1 MTEDLPIHPYCKKA
15 LELGGHDYRSV
26 GTGNSEEPVCSDRPQ
41 IGAHIRVNR
50 EPAVNRK
57 ALLYESGVLLT
68 GKRLSGGDFD
78 KSDLG
83 GRNRQDEQAP
93 HVKRSSLRREPIQR
107 WTRRFHRDDNTA
119 PATPSP
125 ISARP

>member
-1 MTEDLPIHPYCKKA
+1 MTEDLPIGPCCKKA

-50 EPAVNRK
+50 EPAVNGK

-68 GKRLSGGDFD
+68 GKRLSGDSA
-78 KSDLG
+78 KSDLK
-83 GRNRQDEQAP
+83 GRNRQGKTAP
-93 HVKRSSLRREPIQR
+93 HVKRSSLRREPMRR
-107 WTRRFHRDDNTA
+107 WTRRF
-119 PATPSP
+119 
-125 ISARP
+125 